1 MQAHRFTGVWR
12 KWQKQY
18 DPEDPRSRTK
28 FLAADVARIEA
39 KLAERAV
46 TAGTLADQQQARA
59 TNTTA
64 TLSPIGATCGS
75 DEDLENAQHE
85 IAQADEQGVP
95 VTLSQ
100 RHINNRSVDFDRDSR
115 HRANVFQCS
124 ALPVWVELIVCG
136 SCR

>member
-1 MQAHRFTGVWR
+1 MQAHQFTGVWR

-18 DPEDPRSRTK
+18 NPEDPRSRTK
-28 FLAADVARIEA
+28 FLAANVARIEA

-64 TLSPIGATCGS
+64 TLSPIDATCGC
-75 DEDLENAQHE
+75 DEDLESAQHE

-100 RHINNRSVDFDRDSR
+100 RHINNRSSADTEPMSF
-115 HRANVFQCS
+115 NVARC
-124 ALPVWVELIVCG
+124 LCG
-136 SCR
+136 LSL